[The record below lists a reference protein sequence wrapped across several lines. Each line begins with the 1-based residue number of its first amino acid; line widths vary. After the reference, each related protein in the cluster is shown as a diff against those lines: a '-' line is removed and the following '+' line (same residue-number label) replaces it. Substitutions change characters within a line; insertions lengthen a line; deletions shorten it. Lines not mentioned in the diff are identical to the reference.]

1 MLHFAPDHG
10 QDSLLKLRY
19 VLTSHC
25 CLMLS
30 VSLAIAVFNC
40 WQSGKVSTVLCHLH
54 CTHGFYMQKYM
65 HLGPSPAPNQSEVS
79 KPSYKISYLGTLAYF
94 SISKYHILTDWWGPL
109 EKNSDLI
116 CNLYLYLQNLS
127 FQFEI
132 CSKFCFNRAGQGVGT
147 WSFYTAFNKSVTIV
161 FNRSVFLPWNLSRR
175 KNQKDEKPLRS

>member
-10 QDSLLKLRY
+10 QDSQLKLRY

-30 VSLAIAVFNC
+30 VSLAIAVFTC
-40 WQSGKVSTVLCHLH
+40 WQSGKVSINPFALH
-54 CTHGFYMQKYM
+54 TWFLHAEI

-79 KPSYKISYLGTLAYF
+79 KPSYKISYLGTLTYF
-94 SISKYHILTDWWGPL
+94 SISKYHILTDWWGTL

-116 CNLYLYLQNLS
+116 CNLYLYLQNPS
-127 FQFEI
+127 FQLEI
-132 CSKFCFNRAGQGVGT
+132 CGKFCFNRAGQGVGT
-147 WSFYTAFNKSVTIV
+147 WSFYTAFNKSVTVV
-161 FNRSVFLPWNLSRR
+161 FNRSVFLPWNLSRK